1 MLFVDGW
8 FSVNVDPLI
17 CGNEKQRCV
26 IMGTG
31 SAVGKNR
38 STKRQTKL
46 KTLEQ
51 NQPRRLTFVLQRLR
65 LLEEEVTGMSE
76 SL

>member
-17 CGNEKQRCV
+17 CGNEKQKVCDY
-26 IMGTG
+26 GEPSTD
-31 SAVGKNR
+31 GKNR

-46 KTLEQ
+46 KI
-51 NQPRRLTFVLQRLR
+51 LQQK
-65 LLEEEVTGMSE
+65 
-76 SL
+76 

>member
-51 NQPRRLTFVLQRLR
+51 NQPRR
-65 LLEEEVTGMSE
+65 
-76 SL
+76 